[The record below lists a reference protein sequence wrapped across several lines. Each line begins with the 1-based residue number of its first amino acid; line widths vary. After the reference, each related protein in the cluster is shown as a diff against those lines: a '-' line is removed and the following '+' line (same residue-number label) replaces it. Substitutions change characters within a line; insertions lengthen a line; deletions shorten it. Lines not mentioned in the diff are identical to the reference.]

1 MKILYLL
8 PYPPWPLIY
17 GDRLRNYYFIKR
29 LIENYKCEVTIIA
42 FNDKKAFDRKN
53 AETIKA
59 ITKEIITVNRENIF
73 YRIARCIKYFKKY
86 PLRVSNYYSRKYTD
100 KIIGTLKKENYDIII
115 VGSMHITINLIEL
128 GEIKDIPIVVDLID
142 SKSMLI
148 KRRISISNKVLKI
161 ILEWEYKKI
170 AKYEKRLSNE
180 FNILLVCSEVD
191 LKYLKEVIDTNN
203 VYKTR
208 NPTIYD
214 NTNKSFSIKTRRNV
228 KNIGFHGN
236 ISYSPNKDAI
246 KYFVKN
252 IYPKLSDIKGINYT
266 FIGPGK
272 VHIGP
277 KRQNIKF
284 TGKVDNI
291 NDELEK
297 LDIYVSP
304 LRYGSGLKYKIIE
317 AMAAGLPIVCFQ
329 VSNDGINAKHNEDI
343 ILAET
348 PDDFCKY
355 VKLLVEDFNLRMKLS
370 TNAAIFI
377 KEYLRDEPVSQLYE
391 LLRRKC
397 VTS

>member
-29 LIENYKCEVTIIA
+29 LSENYRCEVTIIV
-42 FNDKKAFDRKN
+42 FKDIKNFDIKN
-53 AETIKA
+53 AEIINA
-59 ITKEIITVNRENIF
+59 NVKEIIAVNRENIF
-73 YRIARCIKYFKKY
+73 YRIACCIKYIKKY

-100 KIIGTLKKENYDIII
+100 KIMGALKKENYDIII
-115 VGSMHITINLIEL
+115 VGSMHLAVNLLEL
-128 GEIKDIPIVVDLID
+128 GEVNGVPIVVDLVD

-148 KRRISISNKVLKI
+148 KRRISISNKMLKFV
-161 ILEWEYKKI
+161 LEWEYSKI
-170 AKYEKRLSNE
+170 AKYENKLSNK
-180 FNILLVCSEVD
+180 FNVLLVCSEID
-191 LKYLKEVIDTNN
+191 LTYLKEVIDANN
-203 VYKTR
+203 VYKIR
-208 NPTIYD
+208 NPTVYD
-214 NTNKSFSIKTRRNV
+214 NTNKTFSIKTRRDV

-236 ISYSPNKDAI
+236 LSYSPNKDAI

-277 KRQNIKF
+277 KRENIIF
-284 TGKVDNI
+284 TGEVDNI
-291 NDELEK
+291 NDELK
-297 LDIYVSP
+297 KIDIYVSP

-317 AMAAGLPIVCFQ
+317 AMVAGLPIVCFQ
-329 VSNDGINAKHNEDI
+329 ASNDGINAKHNEDI
-343 ILAET
+343 LLAET
-348 PDDFCKY
+348 EDDFCKY
-355 VKLLVEDFNLRMKLS
+355 VKLLVEDLNLRMILS

-377 KEYLRDEPVSQLYE
+377 KEYLRDEPVSQLYK